1 MVILPSSYLTTSS
14 EKKMIPDVVL
24 VKEENDQQQ
33 TTILDGSMEP
43 FGSWDCCGLTKN
55 GEGD

>member
-1 MVILPSSYLTTSS
+1 MAIPPSSYLTTSN
-14 EKKMIPDVVL
+14 EKTRIPIVVL
-24 VKEENDQQQ
+24 TKEENDQQQ